1 MIFNKHSHTHT
12 YIWCFG
18 TSVSFPVAIISRIA
32 CCLHLIN
39 SVGQRVS
46 EEKRAAQ
53 LPATAFC
60 NTLRSSSFC
69 LLHREAIPFLQKPF
83 ARNSTAF
90 SDTYGSKDNRRHPHK
105 IRNHTRIS
113 NHPFSTKSLSKVTAS
128 EWGRVSFWCRYHWH
142 NVKLTLTV
150 TFSGLS
156 TGCLT
161 LWTEL

>member
-1 MIFNKHSHTHT
+1 MSENTITGISESCYFVEFEQNSSKTIYFWSTIPLMIFNKHSHTHT

-46 EEKRAAQ
+46 EEKKAAQ

-90 SDTYGSKDNRRHPHK
+90 SDTYGSKDNRDIH
-105 IRNHTRIS
+105 
-113 NHPFSTKSLSKVTAS
+113 TKSEITPESQITHS
-128 EWGRVSFWCRYHWH
+128 RQSHCQR
-142 NVKLTLTV
+142 
-150 TFSGLS
+150 
-156 TGCLT
+156 
-161 LWTEL
+161 